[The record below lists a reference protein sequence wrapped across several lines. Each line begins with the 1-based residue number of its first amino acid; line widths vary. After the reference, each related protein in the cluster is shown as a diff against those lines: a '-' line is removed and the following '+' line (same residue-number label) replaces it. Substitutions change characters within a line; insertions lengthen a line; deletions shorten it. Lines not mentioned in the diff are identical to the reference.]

1 MDEGLRAR
9 KKRQTRRRLVHAAV
23 ELAERD
29 GVDTVTVADIADHAQ
44 VSRRTFFN
52 YFSSREEALVGAPSA
67 ERITALTQLLAERP
81 ADEVPWVALRRALA
95 DLWSADEE
103 PERSWAAR
111 IRLARSHPSLVG
123 VLRAQFGRLEDAL
136 AVTLATRMAAGPDD
150 LRPRLLV
157 ALAITT
163 MRVAVDD
170 WLDSGDDVPLAV
182 AVDEALAL
190 VAMDLAAVDPLAT
203 PGPGSP

>member
-1 MDEGLRAR
+1 M
-9 KKRQTRRRLVHAAV
+9 
-23 ELAERD
+23 
-29 GVDTVTVADIADHAQ
+29 
-44 VSRRTFFN
+44 
-52 YFSSREEALVGAPSA
+52 
-67 ERITALTQLLAERP
+67 LAERP

-103 PERSWAAR
+103 PERSWVAR
-111 IRLARSHPSLVG
+111 IRLTRSHPSLVG

-136 AVTLATRMAAGPDD
+136 TVTRATRMAAGPHD

-190 VAMDLAAVDPLAT
+190 VAMDLAAIDPLGAPPRAAT
-203 PGPGSP
+203 TPPG